1 MSSIPDCEWP
11 DDDNEEHN
19 FTELAKLMSA
29 AVDINSATEQKAP
42 IVETKVSVEQKAP
55 TMETKI
61 ATEIQIHLAAIKF
74 GRRKVL
80 TSR

>member
-11 DDDNEEHN
+11 EENDEEHD

-29 AVDINSATEQKAP
+29 AVGTNTATEKKVP
-42 IVETKVSVEQKAP
+42 IVETKVASKTEKPPAP
-55 TMETKI
+55 
-61 ATEIQIHLAAIKF
+61 IKF

>member
-42 IVETKVSVEQKAP
+42 IVEQKAP